1 MPEKEAASL
10 AVFASG
16 SGSNLQAL
24 LDRFG
29 RDGHPDSSAQVV
41 LVVSDRPGIRALERA
56 EDAGVRTAVL
66 NPKEFDAPEGFAAA
80 LLAAVRESGV
90 QLIALAGYLRLL
102 PATVVEE
109 FRGRIVNIHPA
120 PLPAFG
126 GPGMYGLRVHQAVL
140 KSGIKISGPTAHFV
154 DERYDTGPII
164 AQWPVPVLPGDDAA
178 ALAGRVLRYE
188 HRLYPAVVRAL
199 ARGEVELDAAG
210 RVRSSAAAG
219 EDGVGFALAR
229 ETGALNSIIFLG

>member
-1 MPEKEAASL
+1 
-10 AVFASG
+10 
-16 SGSNLQAL
+16 
-24 LDRFG
+24 
-29 RDGHPDSSAQVV
+29 
-41 LVVSDRPGIRALERA
+41 
-56 EDAGVRTAVL
+56 
-66 NPKEFDAPEGFAAA
+66 
-80 LLAAVRESGV
+80 
-90 QLIALAGYLRLL
+90 
-102 PATVVEE
+102 
-109 FRGRIVNIHPA
+109 
-120 PLPAFG
+120 
-126 GPGMYGLRVHQAVL
+126 MYGQRVHQAVL

-188 HRLYPAVVRAL
+188 HRLYPSVVRAL

-219 EDGVGFALAR
+219 EDSVGFALAR